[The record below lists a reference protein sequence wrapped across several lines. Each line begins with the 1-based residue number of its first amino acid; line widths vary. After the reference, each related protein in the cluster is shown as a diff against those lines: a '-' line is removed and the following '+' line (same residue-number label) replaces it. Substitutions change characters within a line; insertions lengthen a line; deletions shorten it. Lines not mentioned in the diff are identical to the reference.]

1 MAVNATVL
9 FDICRYK
16 AWCLLPDTCW
26 STVTT
31 SVIGL
36 TGSVLAQ
43 TDTTPFVD
51 ADTGITFQSYTS
63 TDGITYRLALPAE
76 ASGDA
81 SYDVILQIV
90 APVELGWAG
99 WAWGGAMTYNP
110 LTVVWKNGNSVQFSS
125 RQATGYYVPATYEDA
140 KYTVL
145 KGTGVNETHF
155 KFTALCTGCASW
167 TDFDGNPWILNGAG
181 DTNFAYA
188 FSNTPV
194 EEPANQDSGF
204 SIHDN
209 VGRWIHDL
217 GGARSDRFKEWV
229 TTNTPA

>member
-1 MAVNATVL
+1 MKWSAVTAG
-9 FDICRYK
+9 
-16 AWCLLPDTCW
+16 
-26 STVTT
+26 
-31 SVIGL
+31 VIGL
-36 TGSVLAQ
+36 AGSALAQ
-43 TDTTPFVD
+43 LDTSPFVD

-76 ASGDA
+76 ATGDA
-81 SYDVILQIV
+81 AYDVILQV
-90 APVELGWAG
+90 VVPVELGWAG

-110 LTVVWKNGNSVQFSS
+110 LTINFGLTNYS
-125 RQATGYYVPATYEDA
+125 GYYVPGPYEDA

-145 KGTGVNETHF
+145 KGTSVNETHF

-167 TDFDGNPWILNGAG
+167 TDFDGNPYILNGAG

-188 FSNTPV
+188 YSATPV
-194 EEPANQDSGF
+194 EEPANPETGF
-204 SIHDN
+204 SIHDT

-217 GGARSDRFKEWV
+217 GNARSDKFKEWV